1 LTAPLFGEL
10 AIFSETKKGSA
21 SHAEVELAAEDDFS
35 PLDGV
40 LSLFLLSVL
49 VSVLVSLLSLLESE
63 EEFAA
68 LSVFVSPFWPLRA

>member
-1 LTAPLFGEL
+1 LTAPLFVEL
-10 AIFSETKKGSA
+10 AIFSETKKESA

-49 VSVLVSLLSLLESE
+49 VSLLSLLESE
-63 EEFAA
+63 EELAA

>member
-1 LTAPLFGEL
+1 MAPLFVEL
-10 AIFSETKKGSA
+10 AIFSETKKESA

-63 EEFAA
+63 EALAA

>member
-1 LTAPLFGEL
+1 LTAPLFVEL
-10 AIFSETKKGSA
+10 AIFSETKKESA

-49 VSVLVSLLSLLESE
+49 VSVLVSLLSLLFES
-63 EEFAA
+63 AGDLA
-68 LSVFVSPFWPLRA
+68 VLSSLASPF